1 MTSEELMIK
10 GMLADLPQEDKARYE
25 ATLQKLTEAVDL
37 ENTADL
43 LAASMFSIKMAE
55 KLRCSYRRIHPRP

>member
-10 GMLADLPQEDKARYE
+10 GMLADLPQGDKNRYE
-25 ATLQKLTEAVDL
+25 ATLQKLTDAVDL

-55 KLRCSYRRIHPRP
+55 KLA